1 MIVCVI
7 VGSEEVI
14 PYPLFPSYRSIKA
27 LLFTFFSFRE
37 MSYFIK
43 DLRPKA

>member
-1 MIVCVI
+1 VI

-14 PYPLFPSYRSIKA
+14 PYPPFPSHLSIKA
-27 LLFTFFSFRE
+27 FLLTFFSFGE